1 MARVIENL
9 RTQRLLL
16 REWRDEDLEPF
27 AAMNADPRVMEY
39 FPSTLA
45 RDESDHLAASTR
57 AAMSE
62 RGFGWWAVEV
72 TGVTSFVGFVGLHVP
87 NFVAPFT
94 PCVEIGWR
102 IAFEHWGRGYASEG
116 ARAALDAAF
125 GELGLDEVVSM
136 TVPGNLRSRR
146 VMERIGLT
154 RNPADDFEHPNIAE
168 GHPLRPHVLYRIR
181 AR

>member
-1 MARVIENL
+1 
-9 RTQRLLL
+9 
-16 REWRDEDLEPF
+16 
-27 AAMNADPRVMEY
+27 MNADPRVMEY
-39 FPSTLA
+39 FPSTLT
-45 RDESDHLAASTR
+45 RDESDHLAASIR

-136 TVPGNLRSRR
+136 TVP
-146 VMERIGLT
+146 
-154 RNPADDFEHPNIAE
+154 
-168 GHPLRPHVLYRIR
+168 
-181 AR
+181 